1 MGNIPSVFCYEYTSI
16 GYNNHMTQLQI
27 IVPVFNEQEV
37 VDLFYEKIKQ
47 ILTTCDVDWTIL
59 FVDDGSNDGTVQ
71 HVEFLSHKDNRV
83 GFITL
88 SRNFGKEYALTAG
101 LDYANADVVVVIDVD
116 LQDPPELIP
125 LMLNE
130 WRNGFDVVYAT
141 RKEREGETF
150 LKKATASWF
159 YRLINKMSNITIPK
173 DTGDYRLMDIKAVRA
188 INKLRESNR
197 FMKGLFAWV
206 GYKQKAIYFDR
217 KERIAGKS
225 KFNMRKLFSFAIDGI
240 TSFSYV
246 PLRFA
251 TWIGTG
257 VALLSFLYGLKV
269 IIKALVF
276 GGDPQGYPT
285 MMVVILFLG
294 GIQLVALGIIGE
306 YLGRLFEENKQR
318 PLYLIDKCHLPKS
331 KDSDAA

>member
-1 MGNIPSVFCYEYTSI
+1 MNR
-16 GYNNHMTQLQI
+16 LQI

-37 VDLFYEKIKQ
+37 VDLFYEKMKQ
-47 ILTTCDVDWTIL
+47 ILTNCDVNWTLL
-59 FVDDGSNDGTVQ
+59 FVDDGSTDGTVQ
-71 HVEFLSHKDNRV
+71 HIEFLRHKDNRV
-83 GFITL
+83 GYVTL

-101 LDYANADVVVVIDVD
+101 LDHADADVVVVIDAD

-125 LMLNE
+125 QMLDE
-130 WRNGFDVVYAT
+130 WHNGYDVVYAT
-141 RKEREGETF
+141 RKVREGETF
-150 LKKATASWF
+150 MKKATASWF
-159 YRLINKMSNITIPK
+159 YKVINKMSKISIPK

-197 FMKGLFAWV
+197 FMKGIFAWV

-217 KERIAGKS
+217 KERIAGTT
-225 KFNMRKLFSFAIDGI
+225 KFNFRKLFSFAVDGI

-251 TWIGTG
+251 TWLGTI
-257 VALLSFLYGLKV
+257 VALFSFLYGLKV
-269 IIKALVF
+269 IAKALIF

-294 GIQLVALGIIGE
+294 GIQLLALGIIGE

-318 PLYLIDKCHLPKS
+318 PLYLIDKYQPPTNNEETHKLNTVSHKEN
-331 KDSDAA
+331 AE

>member
-1 MGNIPSVFCYEYTSI
+1 MKK
-16 GYNNHMTQLQI
+16 LQI

-37 VDLFYEKIKQ
+37 VDVFYEKMKQ
-47 ILTTCDVDWTIL
+47 ILVTCQVDWTIL
-59 FVDDGSNDGTVQ
+59 FVDDGSTDGTVQ
-71 HVEFLSHKDNRV
+71 HIEFLHHKDSRV
-83 GFITL
+83 GLISL

-101 LDYANADVVVVIDVD
+101 LDHADADAVVVIDVD

-125 LMLNE
+125 QMLEE
-130 WRNGFDVVYAT
+130 WQKGYDVIYAT
-141 RKEREGETF
+141 RRKREGETY

-159 YRLINKMSNITIPK
+159 YKVINKMSKISIPK

-188 INKLRESNR
+188 VNKLRESNR
-197 FMKGLFAWV
+197 FMKGIFAWV

-217 KERIAGKS
+217 KERFAGDT
-225 KFNMRKLFSFAIDGI
+225 KFNMRKLFSFAMDGI

-246 PLRFA
+246 PLKFA
-251 TWIGTG
+251 TWIGTA
-257 VALLSFLYGLKV
+257 VALFSFLYGIKV
-269 IIKALVF
+269 ILKALIF

-294 GIQLVALGIIGE
+294 GIQLMALGIIGE

-318 PLYLIDKCHLPKS
+318 PLYLIDKYHPPKTAD
-331 KDSDAA
+331 KED